1 MKMFNN
7 RPYVELQ
14 SNHRSE
20 IKCGCLTAEG
30 VHVAELKGAL
40 KRSVSASQWRPK
52 AGTVLNDV
60 LGAENKGDELD
71 AQMLWNEAQRCC

>member
-1 MKMFNN
+1 MHGARNDAKNKRCVFMVN
-7 RPYVELQ
+7 
-14 SNHRSE
+14 
-20 IKCGCLTAEG
+20 
-30 VHVAELKGAL
+30 AELKGVL

-71 AQMLWNEAQRCC
+71 AQMLRNEAQRCC